1 MKMLENMRKVQQ
13 RVDQLK
19 KSCGKFVTRKHT
31 PPEKTFASE
40 MAKASGKTDKADET
54 SKTEKVLKPSQEL
67 ITDIDNLVEKH
78 AKENELEPELVR
90 KLIATA
96 SGFNPDA
103 VGTQGHLG
111 LMQVKPEIF
120 RQFGFTNPFDPDQNI
135 SAGTQHLSQMLKR
148 NGNDL
153 PRALAAYNTD
163 SASVKRFGGV
173 PPYPETKS
181 FVSQI
186 LSELGKS
193 E

>member
-1 MKMLENMRKVQQ
+1 MLENMRKVQQ

-19 KSCGKFVTRKHT
+19 KSCSRFVTHKHK

-40 MAKASGKTDKADET
+40 MAKASGKAEKPGK
-54 SKTEKVLKPSQEL
+54 SEKVLKPSDEL
-67 ITDIDNLVEKH
+67 IADIDKLVEKH
-78 AKENELEPELVR
+78 AREQGIEPELVR

-120 RQFGFTNPFDPDQNI
+120 RQFGFTNPFDPEQNI

-153 PRALAAYNTD
+153 PLALAAYNTD

-173 PPYPETKS
+173 PPYPETKT

-186 LSELGKS
+186 LSELGKNK
-193 E
+193 